1 MPFSIDV
8 WLCLIENHRVSSR
21 KVNSLFGVKPEG
33 LSQHQ
38 ARTGSAPAPRQCK
51 RGICVLGVIIHLY
64 SEVRYLKKD
73 KRLQNKCN
81 VDVQYLTVMTLSTSF
96 FARWKVLTPRECSM
110 RSEKR
115 QMIITSS
122 FIAGE
127 KSTKEFLTIN
137 NVHIIF
143 FFTIFPFM
151 RG

>member
-1 MPFSIDV
+1 M
-8 WLCLIENHRVSSR
+8 
-21 KVNSLFGVKPEG
+21 
-33 LSQHQ
+33 
-38 ARTGSAPAPRQCK
+38 
-51 RGICVLGVIIHLY
+51 
-64 SEVRYLKKD
+64 
-73 KRLQNKCN
+73 
-81 VDVQYLTVMTLSTSF
+81 DVQYLTVMTLSTSF

-143 FFTIFPFM
+143 FLLSSPLWGEGVVRDFSRTSRKWAYLHKVSYWGCCACLWSDRSFSVIVAAKGNRLVQLPVEERWVSYCSHVLMMISNLHFTVE
-151 RG
+151 